1 MSQPHPSISWGV
13 LSTGAGGKEVL
24 GAPASIPH
32 ASLLRV
38 EASTQGSTDNEQ
50 TSNVA
55 KCLRR
60 EILAAPQL
68 TPAAT
73 AALPQPLASLPH
85 PARAPQQ
92 TPVSLS
98 QPVLRPL
105 GSKQPW
111 GFLGLQ
117 AVPSAQQASTW
128 ALSNLVSTTSTRNL
142 GTGTSVGPPVKWG
155 QYQPH

>member
-1 MSQPHPSISWGV
+1 M
-13 LSTGAGGKEVL
+13 L

-92 TPVSLS
+92 TPAVTLS
-98 QPVLRPL
+98 ACTEASGLKAAMGIS
-105 GSKQPW
+105 GSS
-111 GFLGLQ
+111 GG
-117 AVPSAQQASTW
+117 
-128 ALSNLVSTTSTRNL
+128 ALCTAGEHMGSF
-142 GTGTSVGPPVKWG
+142 
-155 QYQPH
+155 